1 MNPDEKI
8 AQIPYFAHEGMLA
21 RQDRTIKR
29 LSIALV
35 LSIILIFASNVIWL
49 YAWMQYDYTGEETQ
63 IQTVDV
69 DAKEGVANYIGNNGS
84 INNGTDTSYKDG
96 SEAAS
101 TETER

>member
-69 DAKEGVANYIGNNGS
+69 DAKEGVANYIGHNGS